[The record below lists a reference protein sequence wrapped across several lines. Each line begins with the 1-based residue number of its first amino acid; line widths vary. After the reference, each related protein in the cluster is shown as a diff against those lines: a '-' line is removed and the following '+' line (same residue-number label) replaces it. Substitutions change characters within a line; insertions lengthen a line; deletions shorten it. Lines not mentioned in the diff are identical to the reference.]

1 MQAAYKRVSALTGD
15 DCDLALVAEGTF
27 GIVDR
32 KATLSPEKLAEALSG
47 TYVIDGIELAPT
59 PTSIMLP
66 IRDLPEDRGRA
77 FTVSAAALVHIR
89 SLKDG
94 GHVLYGKP
102 ERAAW
107 ERRNNLQSA
116 LKDSSENF
124 QGLAVHL
131 QPKVDMTNGAIIGAE
146 ALSAQ

>member
-66 IRDLPEDRGRA
+66 IRDLPEDRGPR
-77 FTVSAAALVHIR
+77 LYRLRR
-89 SLKDG
+89 SPRP
-94 GHVLYGKP
+94 YQKP
-102 ERAAW
+102 EGRRPCPLWKTRA
-107 ERRNNLQSA
+107 R
-116 LKDSSENF
+116 
-124 QGLAVHL
+124 GLGTT
-131 QPKVDMTNGAIIGAE
+131 Q
-146 ALSAQ
+146 